1 MKKTKTITITL
12 FLFCLALTE
21 LKAQTLTPTV
31 LSTAGTSFVNGT
43 NVLDWTLGEPAT
55 NTLDNGT
62 NLLTQGFHQNDLLI
76 TQVENSDNSFGV
88 TVFPNPT
95 ANFVQIQFD
104 KATNN
109 NVIELFSVEGKL
121 LLSETKNAT
130 TISQINM
137 SNYANGTYLL
147 KINKNKTYQIIKN

>member
-1 MKKTKTITITL
+1 MKKIL
-12 FLFCLALTE
+12 FVIIICSGEMFVQ
-21 LKAQTLTPTV
+21 AQTLTPQV

-55 NTLDNGT
+55 FTLNNGT

-76 TQVENSDNSFGV
+76 TQVENLDNSFGV

-95 ANFVQIQFD
+95 ADFVQIQFD
-104 KATNN
+104 KATDNN
-109 NVIELFSVEGKL
+109 LIELFSVEGKL

-130 TISQINM
+130 TISQIDI
-137 SNYANGTYLL
+137 SKYANGTYLL
-147 KINKNKTYQIIKN
+147 KINKSKTYQIIKN